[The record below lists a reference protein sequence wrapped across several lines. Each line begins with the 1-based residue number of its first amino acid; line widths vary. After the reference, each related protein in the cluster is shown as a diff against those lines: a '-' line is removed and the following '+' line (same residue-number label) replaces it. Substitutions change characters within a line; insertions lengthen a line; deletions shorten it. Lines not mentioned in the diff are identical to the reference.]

1 MSYRGFAR
9 RSEGMHMASH
19 TPRAVSPISMVR
31 VARPSTVDLITAE
44 LRKAIFT
51 GALPVGSPIGE
62 VEMSSQLGVSR
73 SPLRESTQRLV
84 QEGLLTASPGRG
96 MRVSVIGPE
105 HVADVYDARLA
116 IEAQAARLIIRAG
129 AGSKAGTGSVIA
141 ALESAYARLVEV
153 SEGTDAVAIGDAD
166 IEFHRLLVDS
176 AGSRRLSHYMSTLVI
191 ETRIASYSDPNG
203 YTVRRS
209 ISPTYRQLLDALAAG
224 DTSSAFAALER
235 QFVEAVARLTGQDE
249 NVDTVERP
257 VTEAIPTMTPIEF
270 ADGS

>member
-1 MSYRGFAR
+1 
-9 RSEGMHMASH
+9 
-19 TPRAVSPISMVR
+19 MVR
-31 VARPSTVDLITAE
+31 VARPSTVDLITNE

-105 HVADVYDARLA
+105 YVADVYDTRLA
-116 IEAQAARLIIRAG
+116 IEFQAVRLIVKSGAESVTRNLERAYG
-129 AGSKAGTGSVIA
+129 
-141 ALESAYARLVEV
+141 ELVMA
-153 SEGTDAVAIGDAD
+153 SEGTDARPIGDAD

-176 AGSRRLSHYMSTLVI
+176 AGSRRLSHYMATLAI
-191 ETRIASYSDPNG
+191 ETRIASFSDSNG

-209 ISPTYRQLLDALAAG
+209 VSTTYRALLDAISAG
-224 DTSSAFAALER
+224 DLSAAFLALER
-235 QFVEAVARLTGQDE
+235 QFAEAVARLTGKDE
-249 NVDTVERP
+249 NVETVETSADEEP
-257 VTEAIPTMTPIEF
+257 PAIGPIEF
-270 ADGS
+270 TEEV

>member
-1 MSYRGFAR
+1 
-9 RSEGMHMASH
+9 MASH
-19 TPRAVSPISMVR
+19 TPRSVTPISMVR

-116 IEAQAARLIIRAG
+116 IEAQAARLIIKTG
-129 AGSKAGTGSVIA
+129 ASAVIGSI
-141 ALESAYARLVEV
+141 ERAYATLVEA
-153 SEGTDAVAIGDAD
+153 SKGEDAVAIGDAD

-191 ETRIASYSDPNG
+191 ETRIASFSDPNG

-209 ISPTYRQLLDALAAG
+209 ISETYRQLLDALAAG
-224 DTSSAFAALER
+224 DTSAAFAALEQ
-235 QFVEAVARLTGQDE
+235 QFAEAVARLTGEDE
-249 NVDTVERP
+249 DVDTVERP

-270 ADGS
+270 TDEV

>member
-1 MSYRGFAR
+1 
-9 RSEGMHMASH
+9 MASH
-19 TPRAVSPISMVR
+19 TPRSVTPISMVR

-116 IEAQAARLIIRAG
+116 IEAQAARLIIKTG
-129 AGSKAGTGSVIA
+129 ASAVIGSI
-141 ALESAYARLVEV
+141 ERAYATLVEA
-153 SEGTDAVAIGDAD
+153 SKGEDAVAIGDAD

-191 ETRIASYSDPNG
+191 ETRIASFSDPNG

-209 ISPTYRQLLDALAAG
+209 VSETYRQLLDALAAG
-224 DTSSAFAALER
+224 DTSAAFAALEQ
-235 QFVEAVARLTGQDE
+235 QFAEAVARLTGEDE
-249 NVDTVERP
+249 DVDTVERP

-270 ADGS
+270 TDEV

>member
-1 MSYRGFAR
+1 
-9 RSEGMHMASH
+9 MASH

-116 IEAQAARLIIRAG
+116 IESQAVRLIVKSG
-129 AGSKAGTGSVIA
+129 AAAVTD
-141 ALESAYARLVEV
+141 ALERAYDELVTV
-153 SEGTDAVAIGDAD
+153 SEGTDARAIGDAD
-166 IEFHRLLVDS
+166 IEFHRVLVDS
-176 AGSRRLSHYMSTLVI
+176 AGSRRLSHYMATLAI
-191 ETRIASYSDPNG
+191 ETRIASLSDPNG

-209 ISPTYRQLLDALAAG
+209 VSETYRELLDAIAAG
-224 DTSSAFAALER
+224 DVSAAFLALER
-235 QFVEAVARLTGQDE
+235 QFAEAVARLTGEDE
-249 NVDTVERP
+249 NVETVETP
-257 VTEAIPTMTPIEF
+257 ADEEPPAIGPIEF
-270 ADGS
+270 AEEV

>member
-1 MSYRGFAR
+1 MSCRGFAR

-116 IEAQAARLIIRAG
+116 IEVQAARLIIKTAGRA
-129 AGSKAGTGSVIA
+129 SIVD
-141 ALESAYARLVEV
+141 ALESAYASLVEA
-153 SEGTDAVAIGDAD
+153 SEGTDAVTIGDAD
-166 IEFHRLLVDS
+166 LDFHRLLVDS
-176 AGSRRLSHYMSTLVI
+176 AGSRRLSHYMSTLAI

-209 ISPTYRQLLDALAAG
+209 VSETYRQLLDALAAG
-224 DTSSAFAALER
+224 DTSSAFTALER
-235 QFVEAVARLTGQDE
+235 QFAEAVARLTGQDE

-270 ADGS
+270 TDVT

>member
-9 RSEGMHMASH
+9 RSEGNHMASH

-31 VARPSTVDLITAE
+31 VPRPSTVDLITAE

-116 IEAQAARLIIRAG
+116 IEAQAARLIIKAG
-129 AGSKAGTGSVIA
+129 AGSVVA
-141 ALESAYARLVEV
+141 ALEGAYARLVEV
-153 SEGTDAVAIGDAD
+153 SEGTDAGAIGDAD

-257 VTEAIPTMTPIEF
+257 ITEAIPTMTPIEF
-270 ADGS
+270 ADET

>member
-1 MSYRGFAR
+1 
-9 RSEGMHMASH
+9 MASH
-19 TPRAVSPISMVR
+19 TPRTVTPISMVR
-31 VARPSTVDLITAE
+31 VPRPSTVDLITAE

-116 IEAQAARLIIRAG
+116 IESQAARLIIA
-129 AGSKAGTGSVIA
+129 ADAAAVMP
-141 ALESAYARLVEV
+141 ALEHAYQTLVEA
-153 SEGTDAVAIGDAD
+153 SEDGDAVAIGDAD

-191 ETRIASYSDPNG
+191 ETRIASFSDPSG

-209 ISPTYRQLLDALAAG
+209 ISETYRQLLDALAAG
-224 DTSSAFAALER
+224 DAPAAFRALER
-235 QFVEAVARLTGQDE
+235 QFAAAVARLTGDDDDVE
-249 NVDTVERP
+249 TVERP
-257 VTEAIPTMTPIEF
+257 ITEAIPTMTPIEF
-270 ADGS
+270 TDES

>member
-1 MSYRGFAR
+1 
-9 RSEGMHMASH
+9 MASH
-19 TPRAVSPISMVR
+19 TPRSVTPISMVR

-116 IEAQAARLIIRAG
+116 IEAQAARLIIKTGASAVIGSLERAYE
-129 AGSKAGTGSVIA
+129 T
-141 ALESAYARLVEV
+141 LVEA
-153 SEGTDAVAIGDAD
+153 SKGEDAVAIGDAD

-191 ETRIASYSDPNG
+191 ETRIASFSDPNG

-209 ISPTYRQLLDALAAG
+209 VSETYRQLLDALAAG
-224 DTSSAFAALER
+224 DTSAAFAALEQ
-235 QFVEAVARLTGQDE
+235 QFAEAVARLTGEDE
-249 NVDTVERP
+249 DVDTVERP

-270 ADGS
+270 TDEV

>member
-1 MSYRGFAR
+1 
-9 RSEGMHMASH
+9 MASH

-51 GALPVGSPIGE
+51 GALPIGSPIGE

-116 IEAQAARLIIRAG
+116 IEGQAARLIV
-129 AGSKAGTGSVIA
+129 KTGSASVIQS
-141 ALESAYARLVEV
+141 LERAYAELVDA
-153 SEGTDAVAIGDAD
+153 SEGTDARTIGDAD

-176 AGSRRLSHYMSTLVI
+176 AGSRRLSHYMATLAI
-191 ETRIASYSDPNG
+191 ETRIASLSDPNG

-209 ISPTYRQLLDALAAG
+209 VSETYRRLLDALAAG
-224 DTSSAFAALER
+224 DAAAAFVALER
-235 QFVEAVARLTGQDE
+235 QFGEAVARLTGKDDDVE
-249 NVDTVERP
+249 TVETP
-257 VTEAIPTMTPIEF
+257 ADEEPPAIGPIEF
-270 ADGS
+270 AEEV

>member
-1 MSYRGFAR
+1 
-9 RSEGMHMASH
+9 MASH

-116 IEAQAARLIIRAG
+116 IEGQAVRLIVK
-129 AGSKAGTGSVIA
+129 SGSVSAIHN
-141 ALESAYARLVEV
+141 LERAYAELVEA
-153 SEGTDAVAIGDAD
+153 SAGTDARTIGDAD

-176 AGSRRLSHYMSTLVI
+176 AGSRRLSHYMATLAI
-191 ETRIASYSDPNG
+191 ETRIASLSDPNG

-209 ISPTYRQLLDALAAG
+209 VSETYRTLLDALTAG
-224 DTSSAFAALER
+224 DVLAAFVALER
-235 QFVEAVARLTGQDE
+235 QFAEAIARLTGRDE
-249 NVDTVERP
+249 NVETVETP
-257 VTEAIPTMTPIEF
+257 ADEEPPAIGPIEF
-270 ADGS
+270 VEEV

>member
-1 MSYRGFAR
+1 
-9 RSEGMHMASH
+9 MASH
-19 TPRAVSPISMVR
+19 TPRAVTPISMVR

-44 LRKAIFT
+44 LRKAIYT

-116 IEAQAARLIIRAG
+116 VEAQAARLIIRGG
-129 AGSKAGTGSVIA
+129 APSV
-141 ALESAYARLVEV
+141 LEHLENAYRELVEL
-153 SEGTDAVAIGDAD
+153 SESTDARAIGDAD
-166 IEFHRLLVDS
+166 LDFHRLLVDS
-176 AGSRRLSHYMSTLVI
+176 AGSRRLSHYISTLVI
-191 ETRIASYSDPNG
+191 ETRVASLSDPNG

-209 ISPTYRQLLDALAAG
+209 VSETYRQLLDALAAG
-224 DTSSAFAALER
+224 DAAAAFSALER
-235 QFVEAVARLTGQDE
+235 QFAEAVARLTGQDE
-249 NVDTVERP
+249 SVDTVE
-257 VTEAIPTMTPIEF
+257 TPEDEEPPSIGPIDF
-270 ADGS
+270 ADER

>member
-1 MSYRGFAR
+1 
-9 RSEGMHMASH
+9 
-19 TPRAVSPISMVR
+19 MVR
-31 VARPSTVDLITAE
+31 VARPSTVDLITNE

-96 MRVSVIGPE
+96 MRVSAIGPE

-116 IEAQAARLIIRAG
+116 IEFQAVRLIVKSGTESVTRNLERAYG
-129 AGSKAGTGSVIA
+129 
-141 ALESAYARLVEV
+141 ELVTA
-153 SEGTDAVAIGDAD
+153 SEGTDARPIGDAD

-176 AGSRRLSHYMSTLVI
+176 AGSRRLSHYMATLAI
-191 ETRIASYSDPNG
+191 ETRIASFSDSNG

-209 ISPTYRQLLDALAAG
+209 VSTTYRALLDAISAG
-224 DTSSAFAALER
+224 DLSAAFLALER
-235 QFVEAVARLTGQDE
+235 QFAEAVARLTGKDE
-249 NVDTVERP
+249 NVETVETSADEEP
-257 VTEAIPTMTPIEF
+257 PAIGPIEF
-270 ADGS
+270 TEEV

>member
-1 MSYRGFAR
+1 M
-9 RSEGMHMASH
+9 
-19 TPRAVSPISMVR
+19 
-31 VARPSTVDLITAE
+31 ARPSTVDLITAE

-116 IEAQAARLIIRAG
+116 IECQAVRLIIKAG
-129 AGSKAGTGSVIA
+129 AASVIDG
-141 ALESAYARLVEV
+141 LERAYQELVTV
-153 SEGTDAVAIGDAD
+153 SEGTDARAIGDAD
-166 IEFHRLLVDS
+166 IVFHRVLVDS
-176 AGSRRLSHYMSTLVI
+176 AGSRRLSHYMATLAI
-191 ETRIASYSDPNG
+191 ETRIASFSDPSG

-209 ISPTYRQLLDALAAG
+209 VSDTYRELLAAVAAG
-224 DTSSAFAALER
+224 DLSSAFAALER
-235 QFVEAVARLTGQDE
+235 QFAEAVARLTGKDDDVE
-249 NVDTVERP
+249 TVETP
-257 VTEAIPTMTPIEF
+257 ADEEPPAIGPIELTEEV
-270 ADGS
+270 

>member
-1 MSYRGFAR
+1 
-9 RSEGMHMASH
+9 MASH

-116 IEAQAARLIIRAG
+116 IEAQAARLIIR
-129 AGSKAGTGSVIA
+129 SKSASAVD
-141 ALESAYARLVEV
+141 ALEKAYADLVEI
-153 SEGTDAVAIGDAD
+153 SEGTDARAIGDAD

-176 AGSRRLSHYMSTLVI
+176 AGSRRLSHYMATLAI
-191 ETRIASYSDPNG
+191 ETRIASLSDPNG

-209 ISPTYRQLLDALAAG
+209 VSATYRELLDALAAG
-224 DTSSAFAALER
+224 DAAAAFAALER
-235 QFVEAVARLTGQDE
+235 QFTEAVKRLTGKDDD
-249 NVDTVERP
+249 VDTVETP
-257 VTEAIPTMTPIEF
+257 ADEEPPAFGPIEF
-270 ADGS
+270 VEEV

>member
-1 MSYRGFAR
+1 
-9 RSEGMHMASH
+9 MASH
-19 TPRAVSPISMVR
+19 TPRAVSPIAMVR
-31 VARPSTVDLITAE
+31 VPRPSTVDLIAAE

-96 MRVSVIGPE
+96 MRVSVIGPD

-116 IEAQAARLIIRAG
+116 VEAQAARLIIAARARSIIG
-129 AGSKAGTGSVIA
+129 
-141 ALESAYARLVEV
+141 ALENAYELLVEA

-209 ISPTYRQLLDALAAG
+209 ISPTYRKLLDALAAG
-224 DTSSAFAALER
+224 DTASAFAALKG
-235 QFVEAVARLTGQDE
+235 QFAEAVARLTGKDE

-270 ADGS
+270 AEES

>member
-1 MSYRGFAR
+1 
-9 RSEGMHMASH
+9 MASH

-116 IEAQAARLIIRAG
+116 IEFQAVRLIVKSG
-129 AGSKAGTGSVIA
+129 AESVSP
-141 ALESAYARLVEV
+141 ALERAYAELVTA
-153 SEGTDAVAIGDAD
+153 SEGTDARTIGDAD
-166 IEFHRLLVDS
+166 IEFHRLLVD
-176 AGSRRLSHYMSTLVI
+176 AANSRRLSHYMATLAI
-191 ETRIASYSDPNG
+191 ETRIASFSDASG

-209 ISPTYRQLLDALAAG
+209 VSETYRELLAAISAG
-224 DTSSAFAALER
+224 DLPAAFAALER
-235 QFVEAVARLTGQDE
+235 QFAEAVARLTGKDE
-249 NVDTVERP
+249 NVETVETP
-257 VTEAIPTMTPIEF
+257 ADEEPPAIGPIEF
-270 ADGS
+270 IEEG

>member
-1 MSYRGFAR
+1 
-9 RSEGMHMASH
+9 MASH
-19 TPRAVSPISMVR
+19 TPRAVTPLSMMR

-62 VEMSSQLGVSR
+62 VEMSTQLGVSR

-116 IEAQAARLIIRAG
+116 IEGQAARLIITAG
-129 AGSKAGTGSVIA
+129 AASVID
-141 ALESAYARLVEV
+141 ALERAYADLVTL

-166 IEFHRLLVDS
+166 IAFHQLLVDS

-191 ETRIASYSDPNG
+191 ETRIASFSDPHG

-209 ISPTYRQLLDALAAG
+209 ISATYRQLLDALAAG
-224 DTSSAFAALER
+224 EVAAAFSALER
-235 QFVEAVARLTGQDE
+235 QFAEAVARLTGQDE
-249 NVDTVERP
+249 DVDTVERP
-257 VTEAIPTMTPIEF
+257 VTEAVPTMTPIDLT
-270 ADGS
+270 DGV

>member
-1 MSYRGFAR
+1 MRYRLFAHAEMA
-9 RSEGMHMASH
+9 RSKGKSMGPH
-19 TPRAVSPISMVR
+19 TPRAVTPISMVR
-31 VARPSTVDLITAE
+31 VARPSTVDLITGE

-51 GALPVGSPIGE
+51 GALPVGTPIGE

-96 MRVSVIGPE
+96 MRVNVIGPE

-116 IEAQAARLIIRAG
+116 IEAQAARLIIKAG
-129 AGSKAGTGSVIA
+129 APSVVD
-141 ALESAYARLVEV
+141 ALEAAYARLVEL
-153 SEGTDAVAIGDAD
+153 SDGEDAVAIGDAD

-176 AGSRRLSHYMSTLVI
+176 AGSRRLSHYMATLVI
-191 ETRIASYSDPNG
+191 ETRIASFSDPNG

-209 ISPTYRQLLDALAAG
+209 ISETYRQLLDAIAAG
-224 DTSSAFAALER
+224 DAAAAFIALER
-235 QFVEAVARLTGQDE
+235 QFAEAVARLRGEDE

-270 ADGS
+270 VEEV

>member
-1 MSYRGFAR
+1 
-9 RSEGMHMASH
+9 MASY
-19 TPRAVSPISMVR
+19 TPRSVTPISMVR

-116 IEAQAARLIIRAG
+116 IEAQAARLIIKTG
-129 AGSKAGTGSVIA
+129 ASAVIGSI
-141 ALESAYARLVEV
+141 ERAYATLVEA
-153 SEGTDAVAIGDAD
+153 SKGEDAVAIGDAD

-191 ETRIASYSDPNG
+191 ETRIASFSDPNG

-209 ISPTYRQLLDALAAG
+209 ISETYRQLLDALAAG
-224 DTSSAFAALER
+224 DTSAAFAALEQ
-235 QFVEAVARLTGQDE
+235 QFAEAVARLTGEDE
-249 NVDTVERP
+249 DVDTVERP

-270 ADGS
+270 TDEV

>member
-1 MSYRGFAR
+1 
-9 RSEGMHMASH
+9 MASH
-19 TPRAVSPISMVR
+19 TPRSVTPISMVR

-51 GALPVGSPIGE
+51 GALAVGSPIGE

-116 IEAQAARLIIRAG
+116 IEAQAARLIIKTG
-129 AGSKAGTGSVIA
+129 ASAVIGSI
-141 ALESAYARLVEV
+141 ERAYATLVEA
-153 SEGTDAVAIGDAD
+153 SKGEDAVAIGDAD

-191 ETRIASYSDPNG
+191 ETRIASFSDPNG

-209 ISPTYRQLLDALAAG
+209 VSETYRQLLDALAAG
-224 DTSSAFAALER
+224 DTSAAFAALEQ
-235 QFVEAVARLTGQDE
+235 QFAEAVARLTGEDE
-249 NVDTVERP
+249 DVDTVERP

-270 ADGS
+270 TDEV

>member
-1 MSYRGFAR
+1 MRCSRLSR
-9 RSEGMHMASH
+9 RAEGMNMAAH
-19 TPRAVSPISMVR
+19 TPRSVSPISMVR

-116 IEAQAARLIIRAG
+116 VEAQAARLIIKAG
-129 AGSKAGTGSVIA
+129 AAPI
-141 ALESAYARLVEV
+141 LEILERAYADLVAA
-153 SEGTDAVAIGDAD
+153 SEQEDAVAIGDAD
-166 IEFHRLLVDS
+166 IAFHRLLVDS
-176 AGSRRLSHYMSTLVI
+176 AGSRRLSHYMATLAI
-191 ETRIASYSDPNG
+191 ETRIASFSDPNG

-209 ISPTYRQLLDALAAG
+209 ISETYRQLLDALAVG
-224 DTSSAFAALER
+224 DTASAFAALER
-235 QFVEAVARLTGQDE
+235 QFAEAVARLTGQDAD
-249 NVDTVERP
+249 VDTVERP

-270 ADGS
+270 TDES

>member
-1 MSYRGFAR
+1 
-9 RSEGMHMASH
+9 
-19 TPRAVSPISMVR
+19 MVR
-31 VARPSTVDLITAE
+31 VARPSTVDLITTE

-96 MRVSVIGPE
+96 MRVSVIGPD

-116 IEAQAARLIIRAG
+116 IEAQAARLIIKAG
-129 AGSKAGTGSVIA
+129 AGPVID
-141 ALESAYARLVEV
+141 ALERAYATLVEV
-153 SEGTDAVAIGDAD
+153 SEGTDAVAIGDSD
-166 IEFHRLLVDS
+166 LEFHRLLVDS
-176 AGSRRLSHYMSTLVI
+176 AGSLRLTHYMSTLVI
-191 ETRIASYSDPNG
+191 ETRIASFSDPNG

-224 DTSSAFAALER
+224 DAGAAFAALER
-235 QFVEAVARLTGQDE
+235 QFAEAVARLTGEVE
-249 NVDTVERP
+249 NVETVEGP

-270 ADGS
+270 IDEV

>member
-1 MSYRGFAR
+1 
-9 RSEGMHMASH
+9 MASH
-19 TPRAVSPISMVR
+19 TPRAVTPISMVR

-116 IEAQAARLIIRAG
+116 VEAQAARMIIKAG
-129 AGSKAGTGSVIA
+129 AARVIDT
-141 ALESAYARLVEV
+141 LERAYADLVTA

-166 IEFHRLLVDS
+166 VEFHRLLVDS
-176 AGSRRLSHYMSTLVI
+176 AGSRRLTLYMSTLLI
-191 ETRIASYSDPNG
+191 ETRIASFSDPNG

-209 ISPTYRQLLDALAAG
+209 ISETYRQLLDALAAG
-224 DTSSAFAALER
+224 DQTAAFEALER
-235 QFVEAVARLTGQDE
+235 QFTEAVARLTGKDE
-249 NVDTVERP
+249 NVETVERP
-257 VTEAIPTMTPIEF
+257 ITEAIPTMTPIEF
-270 ADGS
+270 TET

>member
-1 MSYRGFAR
+1 
-9 RSEGMHMASH
+9 MASP

-105 HVADVYDARLA
+105 YVADVYDARLA
-116 IEAQAARLIIRAG
+116 IEGQAVRLIVKAG
-129 AGSKAGTGSVIA
+129 AASAID
-141 ALESAYARLVEV
+141 ALTRAYDELVAV
-153 SEGTDAVAIGDAD
+153 SEGTDARVIGDSD

-176 AGSRRLSHYMSTLVI
+176 AGSRRLSHYMATLAI
-191 ETRIASYSDPNG
+191 ETRIASLSDPNG

-209 ISPTYRQLLDALAAG
+209 VSDTYRELLDAIAAG
-224 DTSSAFAALER
+224 DVAAAFVALER
-235 QFVEAVARLTGQDE
+235 QFAEAVARLTGKDE
-249 NVDTVERP
+249 NVETVETP
-257 VTEAIPTMTPIEF
+257 ADEEPPAIGPIEF
-270 ADGS
+270 SEEV